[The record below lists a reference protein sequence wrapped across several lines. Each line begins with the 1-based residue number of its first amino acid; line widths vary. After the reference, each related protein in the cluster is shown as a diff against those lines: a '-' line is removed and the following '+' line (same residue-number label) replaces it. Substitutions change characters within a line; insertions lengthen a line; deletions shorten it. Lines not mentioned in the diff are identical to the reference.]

1 MIPGMTSCWILTE
14 KGLKGTENQCIAL
27 ARAAGLDYTL
37 KQIRLKNP
45 WKFFTPWIRHFT
57 PKALTADSDTLNG
70 PFPDIVI
77 ASGRK
82 AIAPALWI
90 KRQSGGKT
98 RLVIVQSPVIKD
110 TLFDLVIVPR
120 HDNYH
125 APNAMQVT
133 GALSLVNA
141 DTLAQAKQEW
151 TSLDALPQPRIA
163 VLIGGNSRTHQ
174 LTQAVADR
182 LITQLQE
189 LLDQGNSL
197 MLTAS
202 RRTAPEIQDKLRTG
216 LSGNLHFYDGTG
228 PNPYQGYLAWADAIL
243 VTEDSVSMACEA
255 ISTGKPVYIIP
266 LQGGSDRFRA
276 FHGYLYQQGYARPF
290 DGIIEAFAY
299 TPPNDLAVISE
310 KMKLNFNFS

>member
-82 AIAPALWI
+82 AIAPGLWI

-182 LITQLQE
+182 LIAQLQT
-189 LLDQGNSL
+189 LLDQGDSL
-197 MLTAS
+197 MITAS
-202 RRTAPEIQDKLRTG
+202 RRTAPEIQDKLRASLNG
-216 LSGNLHFYDGTG
+216 QVHFYDGTG
-228 PNPYQGYLAWADAIL
+228 PNPYQGYLVWADAIL

-290 DGIIEAFAY
+290 DGRIEAFTY
-299 TPPNDLAVISE
+299 RSPNDLAAISE